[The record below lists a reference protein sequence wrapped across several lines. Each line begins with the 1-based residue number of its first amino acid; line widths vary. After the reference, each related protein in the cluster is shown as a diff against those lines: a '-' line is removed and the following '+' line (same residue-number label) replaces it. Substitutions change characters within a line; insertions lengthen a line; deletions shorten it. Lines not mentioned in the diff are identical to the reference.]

1 MIIIE
6 DIYNSFFTLYEIVLL
21 PFEREIILVF
31 GFLSFFNSVWN
42 VWNND
47 TFYILFIWLDVG
59 CGGGWPSF
67 DYDYMDHWPGRYVW
81 ARHDDHDNNILFSE
95 DHECRAMFTG
105 ISWSLTRDNFS
116 IYVGGEDVQQTG
128 RQLHHPGDLSLSQPG
143 HTATTGTTRV
153 RSMSKSQAHTKYQ

>member
-6 DIYNSFFTLYEIVLL
+6 DRYNSFFTSHEIVLF

-47 TFYILFIWLDVG
+47 TIYILFIRLDVG

-116 IYVGGEDVQQTG
+116 IYVGGGECSKQAA
-128 RQLHHPGDLSLSQPG
+128 SS
-143 HTATTGTTRV
+143 TTRGTSASAGLV
-153 RSMSKSQAHTKYQ
+153 TPQQLEQPV

>member
-1 MIIIE
+1 M
-6 DIYNSFFTLYEIVLL
+6 
-21 PFEREIILVF
+21 
-31 GFLSFFNSVWN
+31 
-42 VWNND
+42 
-47 TFYILFIWLDVG
+47 G

-128 RQLHHPGDLSLSQPG
+128 RQLHHPGTSASASLVTPQQLEQPG
-143 HTATTGTTRV
+143 
-153 RSMSKSQAHTKYQ
+153 

>member
-1 MIIIE
+1 M
-6 DIYNSFFTLYEIVLL
+6 
-21 PFEREIILVF
+21 
-31 GFLSFFNSVWN
+31 
-42 VWNND
+42 
-47 TFYILFIWLDVG
+47 G

-116 IYVGGEDVQQTG
+116 IYVGGGECSKQAAS

-153 RSMSKSQAHTKYQ
+153 RSISKSQAHTKYQ

>member
-1 MIIIE
+1 M
-6 DIYNSFFTLYEIVLL
+6 
-21 PFEREIILVF
+21 
-31 GFLSFFNSVWN
+31 
-42 VWNND
+42 
-47 TFYILFIWLDVG
+47 G

-128 RQLHHPGDLSLSQPG
+128 RQPPAPPPGGPQPQPAWSHRNNWNNQG
-143 HTATTGTTRV
+143 KV
-153 RSMSKSQAHTKYQ
+153 NI